1 MVNCFIL
8 LRISHDELPIPAFF
22 LRIPNGTSKELRDLL
37 NGLLKRNAADRLD
50 FDIFFNHPF
59 IRPMT
64 SDTTA
69 PRSRT
74 SPVKVPSVDGRTKKA
89 SLEEMSDNT
98 GTPKYPASQPENARI
113 DNQESSDTQQPSS
126 YNAPPI
132 TKKPCTTDRKNSTIG
147 TKAATATPRG
157 QQVGNSQAPN
167 KYAVARG

>member
-1 MVNCFIL
+1 MMNYQYL
-8 LRISHDELPIPAFF
+8 LFF

-59 IRPMT
+59 IRPMA

-74 SPVKVPSVDGRTKKA
+74 SPVKVPSADGRTKKA
-89 SLEEMSDNT
+89 GLEDISDNT
-98 GTPKYPASQPENARI
+98 GSPKYPASQPENARI
-113 DNQESSDTQQPSS
+113 DNQESSDNQPAS

-157 QQVGNSQAPN
+157 QQVGNSQAPSST
-167 KYAVARG
+167 KYAVVRG